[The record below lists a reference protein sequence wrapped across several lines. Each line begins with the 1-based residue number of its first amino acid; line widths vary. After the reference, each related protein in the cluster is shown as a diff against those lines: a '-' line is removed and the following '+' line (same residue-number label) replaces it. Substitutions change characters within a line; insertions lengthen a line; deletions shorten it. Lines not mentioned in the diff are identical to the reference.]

1 MIEESNREVDFRLRG
16 YDRQN
21 YDYTSARYSLPS
33 MKFYSNLRS
42 IKISK
47 LMSSNIILD
56 MRNIIEKDNQKLS
69 DFKYYGLGS

>member
-1 MIEESNREVDFRLRG
+1 MKPKNENYFQFDDLYSAFNKSNCAVIMTEWDDF
-16 YDRQN
+16 
-21 YDYTSARYSLPS
+21 
-33 MKFYSNLRS
+33 KNLDF

-56 MRNIIEKDNQKLS
+56 IRNIIEKDNQKLS

>member
-1 MIEESNREVDFRLRG
+1 MTEWDDF
-16 YDRQN
+16 
-21 YDYTSARYSLPS
+21 
-33 MKFYSNLRS
+33 KNLDF

>member
-1 MIEESNREVDFRLRG
+1 MTEWDDF
-16 YDRQN
+16 
-21 YDYTSARYSLPS
+21 
-33 MKFYSNLRS
+33 KNLDF

-69 DFKYYGLGS
+69 DFKYYSLGS